1 MTNSATQARPASR
14 SRTPRP
20 KGRPGRKPKG
30 SMPVVVPE
38 TPGKPDPGHVLTWR
52 QRKILRAIRESVQR
66 RGYPPSMLEIGKAV
80 GLTSTSSV
88 SYQLSILQ
96 RKGYL
101 HRDVGRARTMEL
113 RLPGRPG
120 IPGLDIPSQEAE
132 GTLFLLKVIGDSM
145 INAAIADGD
154 WVVVRQQDAQDGDVV
169 AATADTP
176 VLRDEASIIGRVV
189 AVLRRV

>member
-66 RGYPPSMLEIGKAV
+66 RGYPPSMLEIGEAV

-96 RKGYL
+96 RRGYL

-120 IPGLDIPSQEAE
+120 IPGLDIPSQEAD

>member
-14 SRTPRP
+14 SGTPRP
-20 KGRPGRKPKG
+20 KGRPGRRPKG

-38 TPGKPDPGHVLTWR
+38 TPGKPDLGHVLTWR

-66 RGYPPSMLEIGKAV
+66 RGYPPSMLEIGEAV

-120 IPGLDIPSQEAE
+120 IPGIDIPSQETE

-154 WVVVRQQDAQDGDVV
+154 WVVVRQQDAQDGDIV
-169 AATADTP
+169 AATARTP
-176 VLRDEASIIGRVV
+176 ILRDEASVIGRVV
-189 AVLRRV
+189 AVLRRA

>member
-1 MTNSATQARPASR
+1 MTNSATQARPARR
-14 SRTPRP
+14 SGTPRP

-38 TPGKPDPGHVLTWR
+38 TPGQPDPGHVLTWR

-66 RGYPPSMLEIGKAV
+66 RGYPPSMLEIGEAV

-120 IPGLDIPSQEAE
+120 IPGIDIPSQETE

-154 WVVVRQQDAQDGDVV
+154 WVVVRQQEAQDGDIV
-169 AATADTP
+169 AATARTP
-176 VLRDEASIIGRVV
+176 ILRDEASVIGRVV